1 VALAFCYA
9 DATRAATISDGVLGG
24 LLGTGARNRFD
35 GTPYETQDA
44 RSRITASGKCVTEDM
59 NRKNLLI
66 GIGSL
71 VFLVCPATSG
81 PAAENAAAS
90 SPVLD
95 EGVARHKG
103 LDEIYRRFSEGYKKL
118 DPAAVANLYTE
129 TAAYL
134 VPGTEIEIG
143 RPKILASFT
152 KFFDSVK
159 QRNGRLEISFQIAQ
173 RQAEQT
179 MAYDVGIYTLTSFRE
194 NGETR
199 VSKGKFMVVA
209 KPDKDG
215 VWRFQVDGFND
226 LPKPPK

>member
-1 VALAFCYA
+1 MFVLLAVVSAY
-9 DATRAATISDGVLGG
+9 GQM
-24 LLGTGARNRFD
+24 
-35 GTPYETQDA
+35 PE
-44 RSRITASGKCVTEDM
+44 K
-59 NRKNLLI
+59 
-66 GIGSL
+66 
-71 VFLVCPATSG
+71 
-81 PAAENAAAS
+81 AAERS
-90 SPVLD
+90 LILD
-95 EGVARHKG
+95 EGVAAHKG
-103 LDEIYRRFSEGYKKL
+103 LDEIYARFSEGYKKL

-143 RPKILASFT
+143 REKILASFT

-159 QRNGRLEISFQIAQ
+159 QRNGRLEISFQIVQ

-179 MAYDVGIYTLTSFRE
+179 LAYDVGIYTLTSFRE
-194 NGETR
+194 GGETR
-199 VSKGKFMVVA
+199 VSKGKFFVVG